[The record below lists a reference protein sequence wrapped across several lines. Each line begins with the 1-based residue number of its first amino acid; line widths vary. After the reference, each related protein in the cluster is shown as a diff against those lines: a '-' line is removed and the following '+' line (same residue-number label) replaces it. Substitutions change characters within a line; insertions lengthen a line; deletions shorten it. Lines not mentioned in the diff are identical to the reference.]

1 MRLGATSLSATKPG
15 STQTQVTSAAT
26 TESGWDISNA
36 TYEKTSNITV
46 EILSGYSIRGLAFK
60 PDGTEMYVMMSSNTY
75 SRIYQYN
82 LSTAWDVNTLTAD
95 GYRRFSQ
102 DRGYSVSFKPDG
114 IRYFISSDD
123 EDRVQEF
130 DLDTAWDID
139 GGETYNGATSFQTL
153 DTRITSCQFNS
164 DGTKAVLY
172 GATNDKLY
180 YHTLSTA
187 WDISTASFS
196 ASSSVIPNGNW
207 NMVMKPDGTKFYFIG
222 SNRIRQHNATT
233 AFDMST
239 VSTSPAH
246 EINVSDDVTVEFI
259 GGIAL
264 SSDGTKLYTVN
275 TSTKD
280 VYQYSL

>member
-1 MRLGATSLSATKPG
+1 MRLGTTSLSVTRPG
-15 STQTQVTSAAT
+15 SKRKQVTSGAAAT
-26 TESGWDISNA
+26 GWDISNA
-36 TYEKTSNITV
+36 TYEKTSNISV
-46 EILSGYSIRGLAFK
+46 ANLSGYSIRGLAFK
-60 PDGTEMYVMMSSNTY
+60 PDGTEMYVCMSSNSY
-75 SRIYQYN
+75 SRIYKYN
-82 LSTAWDVNTLTAD
+82 LSTAWDVNTLTQD

-102 DRGYSVSFKPDG
+102 DRGYSVAFKPDG
-114 IRYFISSDD
+114 IRYFLASDD
-123 EDRVQEF
+123 EDRVQEY

-139 GGETYNGATSFQTL
+139 GGETFNGNTSFQTQ
-153 DTRITSCQFNS
+153 DTRITSCQFSS

-180 YHTLSTA
+180 YVTLSTA

-196 ASSSVIPNGNW
+196 ASSSAIPGGNW
-207 NMVMKPDGTKFYFIG
+207 NMVMKPDGKKFYFITG
-222 SNRIRQHNATT
+222 NKIRQHNATT

-246 EINVSDDVTVEFI
+246 EIDVSDDVTVQYI

-264 SSDGTKLYTVN
+264 SSDGTKMYTVN